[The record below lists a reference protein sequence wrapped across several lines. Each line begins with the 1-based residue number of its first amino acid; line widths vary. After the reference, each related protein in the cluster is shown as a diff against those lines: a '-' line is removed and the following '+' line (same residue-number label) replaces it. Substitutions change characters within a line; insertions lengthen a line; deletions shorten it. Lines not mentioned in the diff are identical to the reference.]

1 MTERQYRIFPVSE
14 ERITGMEEQK
24 GIGVDLSIA
33 SKEIIE
39 ALISESGETAIFED
53 VLKANTQRHDIL
65 RLLAESPYTPENI
78 REEAAKL
85 LQIPVEV
92 SALIKETEQTA
103 EQHTQTL
110 LQKVQNLTV
119 VEKRLLAMR
128 GGREARSILIKDTN
142 KQIVMAVLD
151 NPKIKEPEVEMFAR
165 SRSIP
170 DEALRTITRNKE
182 WMKNYGVL
190 LAVVSN
196 PKTPAG
202 VAAPLLYGLKTKD
215 LASLE
220 KNRNIA
226 EVIRTTAKKLV
237 QARKGR

>member
-1 MTERQYRIFPVSE
+1 
-14 ERITGMEEQK
+14 MEEQK

-39 ALISESGETAIFED
+39 ALISEAGETAIFEE

-119 VEKRLLAMR
+119 AEKRLLAMR

-226 EVIRTTAKKLV
+226 EVIRTTAKKIV
-237 QARKGR
+237 QVRKGR

>member
-1 MTERQYRIFPVSE
+1 
-14 ERITGMEEQK
+14 MEEQK
-24 GIGVDLSIA
+24 SLGIDLAIA
-33 SKEIIE
+33 SKEI
-39 ALISESGETAIFED
+39 
-53 VLKANTQRHDIL
+53 LKANTRRHDIL

-78 REEAAKL
+78 RKETAKI

-92 SALIKETEQTA
+92 SALPEETEQTA
-103 EQHTQTL
+103 EQRTQTL
-110 LQKVQNLTV
+110 LQKIQGLSVA
-119 VEKRLLAMR
+119 EKRLLAMR

-151 NPKIKEPEVEMFAR
+151 NPKIKEAEVEMFAR

-170 DEALRTITRNKE
+170 DEALRTITRTKE

-202 VAAPLLYGLKTKD
+202 VAIPLLFNLKMRD
-215 LASLE
+215 LAALE

-226 EVIRTTAKKLV
+226 EVIRTAAKKIV

>member
-1 MTERQYRIFPVSE
+1 
-14 ERITGMEEQK
+14 MEEQK

-33 SKEIIE
+33 SKEMIE
-39 ALISESGETAIFED
+39 ALISESGEPSLFEE
-53 VLKANTQRHDIL
+53 VLKANIQRHDIL
-65 RLLAESPYTPENI
+65 KVLAESPYTPENI
-78 REEAAKL
+78 REEAVKI

-92 SALIKETEQTA
+92 SALLEEETEEAAVQR
-103 EQHTQTL
+103 TQTL
-110 LQKVQNLTV
+110 LQKVQGLTV
-119 VEKRLLAMR
+119 AEKRLLAMR

-151 NPKIKEPEVEMFAR
+151 NPKIKEPEVEMFAH

-170 DEALRTITRNKE
+170 DEALRAITRTKE

-202 VAAPLLYGLKTKD
+202 VAVPLLYNLKLRD
-215 LASLE
+215 LAALE

-226 EVIRTTAKKLV
+226 EVIRTTAKKIV

>member
-1 MTERQYRIFPVSE
+1 
-14 ERITGMEEQK
+14 MEEQK
-24 GIGVDLSIA
+24 SLGVDLSIA
-33 SKEIIE
+33 SKEMIE
-39 ALISESGETAIFED
+39 ALISESGEPSLFEE
-53 VLKANTQRHDIL
+53 VLKANTRRHDIL
-65 RLLAESPYTPENI
+65 RLLAESPYTPENV
-78 REEAAKL
+78 REEAVRI

-92 SALIKETEQTA
+92 SVLPEETEQAA
-103 EQHTQTL
+103 EQRTQTL
-110 LQKVQNLTV
+110 LQKVQGLTV
-119 VEKRLLAMR
+119 SEKRLLAMR

-142 KQIVMAVLD
+142 KQIVMAVLN
-151 NPKIKEPEVEMFAR
+151 NPKIKEAEVEMFAR

-170 DEALRTITRNKE
+170 DEALRTITRTKE

-202 VAAPLLYGLKTKD
+202 VAVPLLYGLKIKD

-226 EVIRTTAKKLV
+226 EVIRTTAKKIV

>member
-1 MTERQYRIFPVSE
+1 
-14 ERITGMEEQK
+14 MEEQK
-24 GIGVDLSIA
+24 GIGVDLAIA
-33 SKEIIE
+33 SKEMIE
-39 ALISESGETAIFED
+39 ALISESGEPSLFEE

-65 RLLAESPYTPENI
+65 KVLAESPYTPENI
-78 REEAAKL
+78 REEAVKI

-92 SALIKETEQTA
+92 SALLEEETEEAA
-103 EQHTQTL
+103 EQRTQTL
-110 LQKVQNLTV
+110 LQKVQGLTV
-119 VEKRLLAMR
+119 AEKRLLAMR

-151 NPKIKEPEVEMFAR
+151 NPKIKEPEVELFAR

-170 DEALRTITRNKE
+170 DEALRAITRTKE

-190 LAVVSN
+190 LAVVTN

-202 VAAPLLYGLKTKD
+202 VAVPLLFNLKLRD
-215 LASLE
+215 LMSLE
-220 KNRNIA
+220 KNRNVA

-237 QARKGR
+237 QARKGH

>member
-1 MTERQYRIFPVSE
+1 
-14 ERITGMEEQK
+14 MEEQK
-24 GIGVDLSIA
+24 AIGIDLSIA
-33 SKEIIE
+33 SREMIE
-39 ALISESGETAIFED
+39 ALISESGEPSLFEEI
-53 VLKANTQRHDIL
+53 LKANTLRPDIL
-65 RLLAESPYTPENI
+65 RLLVESPYAPENI
-78 REEAAKL
+78 REDAAKI

-92 SALIKETEQTA
+92 SALLEETEEAA
-103 EQHTQTL
+103 EQRTQTL
-110 LQKVQNLTV
+110 LQKIQGLSVA
-119 VEKRLLAMR
+119 EKRMLAMR

-151 NPKIKEPEVEMFAR
+151 NPKIKEAEVEMFAR
-165 SRSIP
+165 SRAIP
-170 DEALRTITRNKE
+170 DEALRRITRTKE

-202 VAAPLLYGLKTKD
+202 VAIPLLFNLKMRD
-215 LASLE
+215 LAALE

-226 EVIRTTAKKLV
+226 EVIRTAAKKIV

>member
-1 MTERQYRIFPVSE
+1 
-14 ERITGMEEQK
+14 MEEQK

-33 SKEIIE
+33 SREMIE
-39 ALISESGETAIFED
+39 ALISESGEPSLFEEI
-53 VLKANTQRHDIL
+53 LKANIKRPEIL
-65 RLLAESPYTPENI
+65 RLLAESPYTPDNI
-78 REEAAKL
+78 REEAAKI

-92 SALIKETEQTA
+92 SALLEEETEEAAAQR
-103 EQHTQTL
+103 TQTL
-110 LQKVQNLTV
+110 LQKIQGLTV
-119 VEKRLLAMR
+119 AEKRLLAMR

-170 DEALRTITRNKE
+170 DEALRQITRTKE

-202 VAAPLLYGLKTKD
+202 VAVPLLYSVKIKD

-226 EVIRTTAKKLV
+226 EAIRTTAKKLV

>member
-1 MTERQYRIFPVSE
+1 
-14 ERITGMEEQK
+14 MEEQK

-33 SKEIIE
+33 SKEMIE
-39 ALISESGETAIFED
+39 ALISESGEPSLFDE

-65 RLLAESPYTPENI
+65 RLLAESPYTPEDI
-78 REEAAKL
+78 REEAARI

-92 SALIKETEQTA
+92 SALIEETEQAA
-103 EQHTQTL
+103 EQRTQTL
-110 LQKVQNLTV
+110 LQKVQGLSV
-119 VEKRLLAMR
+119 AEKRLLAMR

-170 DEALRTITRNKE
+170 DEALRAITRTKE

-202 VAAPLLYGLKTKD
+202 VAVPLLYSLKIKD

-226 EVIRTTAKKLV
+226 EVIRTTAKKIV

>member
-1 MTERQYRIFPVSE
+1 
-14 ERITGMEEQK
+14 MEEQK

-33 SKEIIE
+33 SKEMIE
-39 ALISESGETAIFED
+39 ALISESGEPSLFEE
-53 VLKANTQRHDIL
+53 VLKANTRRHDIL

-78 REEAAKL
+78 REDAAKI

-92 SALIKETEQTA
+92 SALPEETEQAA
-103 EQHTQTL
+103 EQRTQTL
-110 LQKVQNLTV
+110 LQKVQGLTV
-119 VEKRLLAMR
+119 AEKRMLAMR

-170 DEALRTITRNKE
+170 DEALRAITRTKE

-202 VAAPLLYGLKTKD
+202 VAVPLLYGLKIKD

-226 EVIRTTAKKLV
+226 EVIRTTAKKIV

>member
-1 MTERQYRIFPVSE
+1 
-14 ERITGMEEQK
+14 MEEQK
-24 GIGVDLSIA
+24 AIGIDLSIA
-33 SKEIIE
+33 SREMIE
-39 ALISESGETAIFED
+39 ALISESGEPSLFEEI
-53 VLKANTQRHDIL
+53 LKANTLRPDIL
-65 RLLAESPYTPENI
+65 RLLVESPYAPENI
-78 REEAAKL
+78 REDAAKI

-92 SALIKETEQTA
+92 SALLEETEEAA
-103 EQHTQTL
+103 EQRTQTL
-110 LQKVQNLTV
+110 LQKIQGLSVA
-119 VEKRLLAMR
+119 EKRMLAMR

-151 NPKIKEPEVEMFAR
+151 NPKIKEAEVEMFAR

-170 DEALRTITRNKE
+170 DEALRRITRTKE

-202 VAAPLLYGLKTKD
+202 VAIPLLFNLKMRD
-215 LASLE
+215 LAALE

-226 EVIRTTAKKLV
+226 EVIRTAAKKIV